1 MQTENWLLRYEEN
14 GVEPK
19 NKNQKQIK
27 ISAERKCLISLAWCL
42 VGVNEAFTKY
52 IKKKRDV

>member
-1 MQTENWLLRYEEN
+1 MQTENWLLRDEEN
-14 GVEPK
+14 GPEPK
-19 NKNQKQIK
+19 KQKNKLKT
-27 ISAERKCLISLAWCL
+27 SAERKCLISLAQCF